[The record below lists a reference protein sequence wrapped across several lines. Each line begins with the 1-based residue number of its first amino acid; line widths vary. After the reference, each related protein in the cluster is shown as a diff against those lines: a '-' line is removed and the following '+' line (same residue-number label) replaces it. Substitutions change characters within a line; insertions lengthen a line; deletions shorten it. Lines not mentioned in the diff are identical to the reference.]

1 MDRARDEGRRPTGG
15 EAVPLPPTLCARGGR
30 QRGKGQAEAVKER
43 SMTMDALTDKVERLR
58 HLVAD
63 MQSALIAFSG
73 GIDSTL
79 VLKIAHDEL
88 GARAVGVT
96 AVSPTYPAAE
106 LDAATHTA
114 QEIGAEHAIVRTD
127 QLTIPAFVQNDGAR
141 CFHCKTDLYQLMERL
156 RIARSV
162 QWVLDGTNL
171 DDLGDDRPG
180 IKAAREWKVRSPLVE
195 AALTKVEVRAAAHQL
210 GLSSWDKPAAACLSS
225 RIPRGTPITME
236 KLRRVEAAEAVL
248 QEEGFSHFRVRDHG
262 DIARI
267 EMAPEEFARLNQPG
281 RRLTVST
288 RLREIGFRFV
298 CVDLEGYR
306 PGGIS
311 LA

>member
-1 MDRARDEGRRPTGG
+1 
-15 EAVPLPPTLCARGGR
+15 
-30 QRGKGQAEAVKER
+30 
-43 SMTMDALTDKVERLR
+43 MTMDALTDKVERLR

-88 GARAVGVT
+88 GVRAVGVT
-96 AVSPTYPAAE
+96 AVSPTYPVAE
-106 LDAATHTA
+106 LDAATRTA
-114 QEIGAEHAIVRTD
+114 QEIGAEHAIVQTD

-156 RIARSV
+156 RIARSM

-180 IKAAREWKVRSPLVE
+180 IKAAREWNVRSPLVE
-195 AALTKVEVRAAAHQL
+195 AALTKADVRAAAHQL

-225 RIPRGTPITME
+225 RIPRGIPITME

-248 QEEGFSHFRVRDHG
+248 QEEGFNHFRVRDHG